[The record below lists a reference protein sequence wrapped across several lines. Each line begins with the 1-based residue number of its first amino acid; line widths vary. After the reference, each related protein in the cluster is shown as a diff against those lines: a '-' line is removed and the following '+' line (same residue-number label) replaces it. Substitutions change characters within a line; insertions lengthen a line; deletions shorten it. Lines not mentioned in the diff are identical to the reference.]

1 MVVRVAVVT
10 LLRCVF
16 GMMIN
21 KKNVLAFL
29 ILLEVSAVGVFSLGL
44 SFYAEMSLYPFGVIL
59 IIVGA
64 CDGAIGL
71 GLLIRYVRGAG
82 NDFTSPSLFLKL

>member
-1 MVVRVAVVT
+1 
-10 LLRCVF
+10 
-16 GMMIN
+16 
-21 KKNVLAFL
+21 
-29 ILLEVSAVGVFSLGL
+29 
-44 SFYAEMSLYPFGVIL
+44 MSLYPFGVIL

-82 NDFTSPSLFLKL
+82 NDFYQSFFIFEALKVSIIL